1 VIATH
6 RPDRRDAAAAILVL
20 AAAVAAGE
28 CAAAAAPEK
37 RAEADYPS
45 RPVRILVGFPPGSS
59 TDMLARLIGNG
70 LGERFPQP
78 VIVDN
83 RPGANGIIAAEATAK
98 ASPDGHTLLLMSTS
112 HTMNAAVYKLPF
124 DPVQGYTPIMM
135 LGSGPLVLVAHPSFP
150 ASNVKAVIALAK
162 AQPGAINYA
171 IAGTGGINHFSGALF
186 ARMAGVELTHVP
198 YKGGAQAMT
207 DVIGG
212 QVELMFGTAA
222 LALRHM
228 RSGRVKAIGVT
239 TAQRTRLLPGVPTIA
254 ESGLP
259 GYHITTWWG
268 LLGPAG
274 MPAAVLTR
282 LNAEIGAIL
291 AQPETVKR
299 LEADGAETQPLPGA
313 EFATVLVSEVDK
325 WKRIARESAIRSD

>member
-1 VIATH
+1 MAVALSLAAAAAAG
-6 RPDRRDAAAAILVL
+6 RDAAAAD
-20 AAAVAAGE
+20 
-28 CAAAAAPEK
+28 K

-59 TDMLARLIGNG
+59 TDMLARLLGTG
-70 LGERFPQP
+70 LSERFPQP

-83 RPGANGIIAAEATAK
+83 RAGANGIIAAEAAIK
-98 ASPDGHTLLLMSTS
+98 AAPDGHTVLLMSTS

-124 DPVQGYTPIMM
+124 DPVQAFTPIMM
-135 LGSGPLVLVAHPSFP
+135 LGSGPLVMVAHPSFP
-150 ASNVKAVIALAK
+150 ASNVKQVIALAK
-162 AQPGAINYA
+162 AKPGAINYA

-207 DVIGG
+207 DLIGG
-212 QVELMFGTAA
+212 QVEMMFGTAA

-228 RSGRVKAIGVT
+228 RSGRVKAIAVT

-254 ESGLP
+254 ESGVP

-274 MPAAVLTR
+274 MGPAPLSR
-282 LNAEIGAIL
+282 LNSEIGAIL
-291 AQPETVKR
+291 AQPETIKR
-299 LEADGAETQPLPGA
+299 LETDGAEPQPMPGA
-313 EFATVLVSEVDK
+313 EFANVLASEVDK
-325 WKRIARESAIRSD
+325 WKRVARESAIRSD

>member
-1 VIATH
+1 MRAAAMTLALAAAATAG
-6 RPDRRDAAAAILVL
+6 RDAAAA
-20 AAAVAAGE
+20 AAE
-28 CAAAAAPEK
+28 R

-45 RPVRILVGFPPGSS
+45 RAVRILVGFPPGSS
-59 TDMLARLIGNG
+59 TDMLARVLGTG
-70 LGERFPQP
+70 LTERFPQP

-83 RPGANGIIAAEATAK
+83 RAGANGIIAAEAVLK
-98 ASPDGHTLLLMSTS
+98 AAPDGHTVLLMSTS

-124 DPVQGYTPIMM
+124 DPVQAFTPIMM

-150 ASNVKAVIALAK
+150 ASNVKGVIALARAK
-162 AQPGAINYA
+162 PGAINYA

-207 DVIGG
+207 DLIGG

-228 RSGRVKAIGVT
+228 RSGRVKGIAVT
-239 TAQRTRLLPGVPTIA
+239 TAQRTPLLPGVPTIA
-254 ESGLP
+254 ESGVP

-274 MPAAVLTR
+274 MAPAPLTR
-282 LNAEIGAIL
+282 LHTEIGAIL
-291 AQPETVKR
+291 TQPETIKR
-299 LEADGAETQPLPGA
+299 LEADGAEPQPLAGA
-313 EFATVLVSEVDK
+313 EFANVLVSEVEK
-325 WKRIARESAIRSD
+325 WKRVARESAIRSD